1 MKKASFT
8 TKKASF
14 TTKKA
19 SFTTKKAQKSPSKVS
34 LNSAAA
40 KRKKLLSRQSWQ
52 HRHQNRSTIDK
63 NTVTKPIIKVNMLSW
78 GLLSSSSLS
87 SCCHCLE
94 VGWPAGLIGDL
105 YQQKEDDLLV
115 RKICCPL
122 LFYQVL
128 PPTLRCSTKTK
139 SLQLRSADSPI
150 HSHPDMPLHQSFLL
164 DWCHRLC
171 TKGFLLVRHLRTK
184 GSILDWCCRLCAK
197 SFLVG

>member
-1 MKKASFT
+1 
-8 TKKASF
+8 
-14 TTKKA
+14 
-19 SFTTKKAQKSPSKVS
+19 
-34 LNSAAA
+34 
-40 KRKKLLSRQSWQ
+40 
-52 HRHQNRSTIDK
+52 
-63 NTVTKPIIKVNMLSW
+63 MLSW

-164 DWCHRLC
+164 DWCCRPC
-171 TKGFLLVRHLRTK
+171 TKGRASSLSDTFAPRDPSLTDAVAFAPRAFLWGRRGVQPQSVMLHSGPTGVSPSTTKVALLHLHQVLFAGLVTEAN
-184 GSILDWCCRLCAK
+184 SILITEPATY
-197 SFLVG
+197 V